1 MRKPI
6 SIRKRLIVSLLA
18 LIAFT
23 FLLTISKNYV
33 DTLTEIQ
40 DLMDAEL
47 SQSAHVLL
55 TLSTHELYEQ
65 MAFVS
70 KEGEDNGG
78 GVATQIHTHVHK
90 YEQETE
96 FQIWTMDGHLA
107 VRSENMPELLMSN
120 EPKVFVDREI
130 NGKRWRVYAINNEEK
145 TIQVQVAQR
154 QTKRNELSAS
164 ISRRLITSMALVLP
178 VLAILIFVTVGKA
191 LRPLNEIADEIA
203 DRQSENLEP
212 IRVVNAPIE
221 THAMIAAL
229 NELFK
234 RLSEAIENITL
245 FTANAAHELRT
256 PLAVQKVHAQIAL
269 QSKDEETRNEALN
282 EIVHSVERAT
292 SSVEQLLT
300 LSRLDPH
307 GELNKGD
314 YVDIAKATENVMAD
328 LAPTAIEKD
337 IDISLNAAGKRKVC
351 GREGLINILVRN
363 LVENAI
369 RYTPEGGKI
378 EVDVHESDNNKMV
391 LRIADNGPGI
401 PPEEREQVFERF
413 YRSQDSDQFGTGLG
427 LAMVK
432 RIIEIHHADIQLG
445 DSPLGGLQVE
455 VSFRLAEKPQ

>member
-47 SQSAHVLL
+47 SQSARVLL

-120 EPKVFVDREI
+120 EPEVFVDREI
-130 NGKRWRVYAINNEEK
+130 NGKRWRVYALNNEEK

-307 GELNKGD
+307 GELNKDD
-314 YVDIAKATENVMAD
+314 YVDIVKAIENVMAD

-337 IDISLNAAGKRKVC
+337 ID
-351 GREGLINILVRN
+351 
-363 LVENAI
+363 
-369 RYTPEGGKI
+369 
-378 EVDVHESDNNKMV
+378 
-391 LRIADNGPGI
+391 
-401 PPEEREQVFERF
+401 
-413 YRSQDSDQFGTGLG
+413 
-427 LAMVK
+427 
-432 RIIEIHHADIQLG
+432 
-445 DSPLGGLQVE
+445 
-455 VSFRLAEKPQ
+455 

>member
-1 MRKPI
+1 
-6 SIRKRLIVSLLA
+6 
-18 LIAFT
+18 
-23 FLLTISKNYV
+23 
-33 DTLTEIQ
+33 
-40 DLMDAEL
+40 
-47 SQSAHVLL
+47 
-55 TLSTHELYEQ
+55 
-65 MAFVS
+65 
-70 KEGEDNGG
+70 
-78 GVATQIHTHVHK
+78 
-90 YEQETE
+90 
-96 FQIWTMDGHLA
+96 
-107 VRSENMPELLMSN
+107 MPKLLMSN
-120 EPKVFVDREI
+120 EPEVFVDREI

-307 GELNKGD
+307 GELNKDD
-314 YVDIAKATENVMAD
+314 YVDIVKAIENVMAD

-363 LVENAI
+363 LAENAI

-378 EVDVHESDNNKMV
+378 EVDVHESDDKLI

-413 YRSQDSDQFGTGLG
+413 YR
-427 LAMVK
+427 
-432 RIIEIHHADIQLG
+432 
-445 DSPLGGLQVE
+445 
-455 VSFRLAEKPQ
+455 